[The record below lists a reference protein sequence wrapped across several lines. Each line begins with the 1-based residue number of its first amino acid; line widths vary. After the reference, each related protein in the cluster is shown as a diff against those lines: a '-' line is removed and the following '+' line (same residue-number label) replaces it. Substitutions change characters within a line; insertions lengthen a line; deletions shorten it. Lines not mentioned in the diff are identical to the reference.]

1 MRKGMATT
9 ALVAS
14 AFTALTLVSFEAAA
28 CGESLFRI
36 GKGMSYR
43 VPTAP
48 LPGNVIVV
56 TETDAHRRFAERLA
70 EAGHSVRTVGSA
82 AELAAMLTQDEADV
96 VIARFSDRDVVA
108 DQFASVDTDAQYL
121 PVTVEKSEE
130 TLAKELYRR
139 PLAESDSFS
148 DFMRAIHRVLKS

>member
-1 MRKGMATT
+1 MRMRKATT

-14 AFTALTLVSFEAAA
+14 AFAALTLVSFEAAA
-28 CGESLFRI
+28 CGESLFRV

-56 TETDAHRRFAERLA
+56 TETEAHRQFAERLA
-70 EAGHSVRTVGSA
+70 EAGHTVRTVGSA
-82 AELAAMLTQDEADV
+82 AQLAAMLEQDEADV

-108 DQFASVDTDAQYL
+108 GQFTSADTDAQYL
-121 PVTVEKSEE
+121 PVTVEDSEAD
-130 TLAKELYRR
+130 LAKGLYRR
-139 PLAESDSFS
+139 ALAESDSFN
-148 DFMRAIHRVLKS
+148 DFMKEIHRVLKS